1 MSGLRDGDTAPRR
14 PLCVTHPTT
23 RGGPRQGGSP
33 DSFS

>member
-14 PLCVTHPTT
+14 PLCASHPTT
-23 RGGPRQGGSP
+23 HGRPRQGGSP